1 MSSKKKEFASSSEA
15 ERWEYA
21 LEVLATRVAALID
34 GERRDGD
41 VADSRRG
48 KSFPIAV
55 IHREASTPAPPPAS
69 GIVPWNALPQSLT
82 DLAEYLPITDL
93 DVAILLCAVAPAL
106 DVRFERFYVVL
117 NNDVDARGPLVTTA
131 LRLAGASPLDAEARS
146 RLRSDGPLTS
156 LGLIEVGPVNRP
168 LSSRV
173 ITVPERVVA
182 HLLGDPVPDP
192 MVLRGLSMPA
202 HEPLDSNL
210 LPPLP
215 QVESI
220 PAILRSRPGS
230 AAIEQARGYFLRT
243 LETEPLII
251 DLSMI
256 EFDHSA
262 PALAARALCREVAL
276 SSRPMVVDARSC
288 SVDTPVIGLIGEFM
302 DLDAPVIVL
311 TDQRRDLGTWGRGAI
326 NLELPSAAQRHAWW
340 SLLAPSADENL
351 AQIATH
357 IDPEDLIRSHSEGSS
372 LVLVRSR
379 AGQRKS
385 RVTTVSPAV
394 TLEDVVLEP
403 LPTSQLRGLVDRV
416 RFRSTVLDEWNMRPG
431 GTRGRGVTA
440 LFAGESG
447 TGKSMSAEA
456 LAGELH
462 VPLFSVDLASI
473 VDKYIGE
480 TEKNL
485 EEVFRAVENEDGVLL
500 FDEADALFGKRSDVS
515 DARDRYANIEVAY
528 LLQRIESFDGLA
540 ILTTNLRANL
550 DEAFQ
555 RRLDMIVDFPEPDKE
570 ARKLIWAKALSGFP
584 DALTD
589 EDLDA
594 LALLDITGGYIR
606 AAVISAAYKA
616 AAQGEKIERR
626 HVLAGAKD
634 EWRKSG
640 RLNFPEQAFSGWVD
654 GS

>member
-1 MSSKKKEFASSSEA
+1 MTEPTRLAASAEA

-21 LEVLATRVAALID
+21 LEVLAARVAQLID
-34 GERRDGD
+34 DERQEGD
-41 VADSRRG
+41 VADNRRG
-48 KSFPIAV
+48 KAFPLEV
-55 IHREASTPAPPPAS
+55 IHREAVSPMPPPAS
-69 GIVPWNALPQSLT
+69 GIIPWNALPESLT
-82 DLAEYLPITDL
+82 DLAEYLPITDIDL
-93 DVAILLCAVAPAL
+93 AILLCAVAPAL

-117 NNDVDARGPLVTTA
+117 NNDVDARGPLVTTV
-131 LRLAGASPLDAEARS
+131 LRLAGVSPLDAEARM
-146 RLRSDGPLTS
+146 RFRSDGPLMS
-156 LGLIEVGPVNRP
+156 LGLIEVGPVARA

-173 ITVPERVVA
+173 VTVPERVVA

-192 MVLRGLSMPA
+192 LVMRGLSMPE
-202 HEPLDSNL
+202 HDPLDPSL

-215 QVESI
+215 VIASV
-220 PAILRSRPGS
+220 PATLRSRPGS
-230 AAIEQARGYFLRT
+230 AAIEQARGYFLRNF
-243 LETEPLII
+243 ETEPLIV

-256 EFDHSA
+256 EFDDSA
-262 PALAARALCREVAL
+262 PAPLARALCREVAL
-276 SSRPMVVDARSC
+276 AARPLVVDTRSC
-288 SVDTPVIGLIGEFM
+288 SVDTPVIGLIAEFM
-302 DLDAPVIVL
+302 DLDAPVLVL
-311 TDQRRDLGTWGRGAI
+311 TDQRRDLGPWGRGAVT
-326 NLELPSAAQRHAWW
+326 LELPSAAQRQAWW
-340 SLLAPSADENL
+340 STFAPSADENL

-357 IDPEDLIRSHSEGSS
+357 IDPEDLIRTQSEGSS
-372 LVLVRSR
+372 LVLARSR

-385 RVTTVSPAV
+385 RVSTVTPAV
-394 TLEDVVLEP
+394 TLDDVVLEQ
-403 LPTSQLRGLVDRV
+403 LPALQLRELVDRV

-431 GTRGRGVTA
+431 GARGRGVTA

-473 VDKYIGE
+473 IDKYIGE

-555 RRLDMIVDFPEPDKE
+555 RRLDMIVDFPEPDAE
-570 ARKLIWAKALSGFP
+570 ARKLIWVKALSGFP
-584 DALTD
+584 DALGD
-589 EDLDA
+589 DDLEA
-594 LALLDITGGYIR
+594 LSLLDITGGYIR

-616 AAQGEKIERR
+616 AAAGEKIERR
-626 HVLAGAKD
+626 HVLAGARD

-640 RLNFPEQAFSGWVD
+640 RLNFPEQAFAGWTE
-654 GS
+654 GG

>member
-1 MSSKKKEFASSSEA
+1 MSRSRKFASSSEA

-21 LEVLATRVAALID
+21 LEVLASRVAALIEE
-34 GERRDGD
+34 ERLDGD

-48 KSFPIAV
+48 KAFPLAV
-55 IHREASTPAPPPAS
+55 IHREASSPSPGPAS
-69 GIVPWNALPQSLT
+69 GIIPWNALPESLT
-82 DLAEYLPITDL
+82 DLATYLPITDL
-93 DVAILLCAVAPAL
+93 DLAILLCAVAPGL

-131 LRLAGASPLDAEARS
+131 LRLAGASPLDAEART
-146 RLRSDGPLTS
+146 RFRSDGPLVS
-156 LGLIEVGPVNRP
+156 LGLIDVGPASRP

-173 ITVPERVVA
+173 VTVPERVVA
-182 HLLGDPVPDP
+182 HLLGDPIPDP
-192 MVLRGLSMPA
+192 LVLRGLSMPDYA
-202 HEPLDSNL
+202 PLDATL
-210 LPPLP
+210 LPPTP
-215 QVESI
+215 PIESI
-220 PAILRSRPGS
+220 PAVLRSRPGS
-230 AAIEQARGYFLRT
+230 AAIEQARGYFLRS
-243 LETEPLII
+243 LETEPLIV
-251 DLSMI
+251 DLSLI
-256 EFDHSA
+256 EFDHAA
-262 PALAARALCREVAL
+262 PALLARALCREVAL
-276 SSRPMVVDARSC
+276 ASRPMVVDTRSC

-302 DLDAPVIVL
+302 DLDAPVILL
-311 TDQRRDLGTWGRGAI
+311 TDQRRDLGAWGRNAVT
-326 NLELPSAAQRHAWW
+326 LELPSAAQRHAWW
-340 SLLAPSADENL
+340 SNFAPSADVNL

-357 IDPEDLIRSHSEGSS
+357 IDPEDLIRSQSDGSS
-372 LVLVRSR
+372 LVLTRSR
-379 AGQRKS
+379 TGQRKS

-394 TLEDVVLEP
+394 TLDDVVLEK
-403 LPTSQLRGLVDRV
+403 LPEAQLRELVDRV

-431 GTRGRGVTA
+431 GSRGRGVTA

-555 RRLDMIVDFPEPDKE
+555 RRLDMIVDFPEPDRE
-570 ARKLIWAKALSGFP
+570 ARKLIWAKALEGFP
-584 DALTD
+584 EALEDA
-589 EDLDA
+589 DLES
-594 LALLDITGGYIR
+594 LSLLDITGGYIR
-606 AAVISAAYKA
+606 AAAISAAYKA
-616 AAQGEKIERR
+616 AAKGEKIERR
-626 HVLAGAKD
+626 HVLAGARD

-640 RLNFPEQAFSGWVD
+640 RLNFPEQAFAGWTE
-654 GS
+654 GG

>member
-1 MSSKKKEFASSSEA
+1 MTEQSRLAASAEA

-21 LEVLATRVAALID
+21 LEVLANRVAQLID
-34 GERRDGD
+34 DERQEGD
-41 VADSRRG
+41 VADNQRG
-48 KSFPIAV
+48 KAFPLAV
-55 IHREASTPAPPPAS
+55 IHREATSPMPQPAT
-69 GIVPWNALPQSLT
+69 GIIPWNALPESLT
-82 DLAEYLPITDL
+82 DLAEYLPITDI
-93 DVAILLCAVAPAL
+93 DVAILLSAVAPAL

-117 NNDVDARGPLVTTA
+117 NNDVDARGPLVSTV
-131 LRLAGASPLDAEARS
+131 LRLAGVSPLDAEARM
-146 RLRSDGPLTS
+146 RFRSDGPLMS
-156 LGLIEVGPVNRP
+156 LGLIEVGPATRA

-173 ITVPERVVA
+173 VTVPERVVA

-192 MVLRGLSMPA
+192 LVMRGLSMPE
-202 HEPLDSNL
+202 HDPLDPSL
-210 LPPLP
+210 LPPM
-215 QVESI
+215 
-220 PAILRSRPGS
+220 PAIASVPATLRSRPGS
-230 AAIEQARGYFLRT
+230 AAIEQARGYFLRNF
-243 LETEPLII
+243 EIEPLMV

-256 EFDHSA
+256 EFDESA
-262 PALAARALCREVAL
+262 PAPLARALCREVAL
-276 SSRPMVVDARSC
+276 AARPLVLDTRSC
-288 SVDTPVIGLIGEFM
+288 SVDTPVIGLIAEFM
-302 DLDAPVIVL
+302 DLDAPVLVL
-311 TDQRRDLGTWGRGAI
+311 TDQRRDLGPWGRSAI
-326 NLELPSAAQRHAWW
+326 TLELPSAAQRRAWW
-340 SLLAPSADENL
+340 STFAPSADENL

-357 IDPEDLIRSHSEGSS
+357 IDPEDLIRTQSEGSS
-372 LVLVRSR
+372 LVLARSR

-385 RVTTVSPAV
+385 RVTTVTPAV
-394 TLEDVVLEP
+394 VLDDVVLES
-403 LPTSQLRGLVDRV
+403 LPALQLRELVDRV

-431 GTRGRGVTA
+431 GARGRGVTA

-473 VDKYIGE
+473 IDKYIGE

-500 FDEADALFGKRSDVS
+500 FDEADALFGKRSEVS

-555 RRLDMIVDFPEPDKE
+555 RRLDMIVDFPEPDAD
-570 ARKLIWAKALSGFP
+570 ARKLILVKALSGFP
-584 DALTD
+584 DALSD
-589 EDLDA
+589 EDLEA
-594 LALLDITGGYIR
+594 LSLLDITGGYIR

-616 AAQGEKIERR
+616 AAMGEKIERR

-640 RLNFPEQAFSGWVD
+640 RLNFPEQAFVGWTEE
-654 GS
+654 G